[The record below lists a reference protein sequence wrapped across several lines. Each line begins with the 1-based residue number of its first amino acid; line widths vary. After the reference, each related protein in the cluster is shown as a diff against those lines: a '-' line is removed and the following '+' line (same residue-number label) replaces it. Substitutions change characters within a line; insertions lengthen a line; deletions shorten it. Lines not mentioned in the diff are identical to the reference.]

1 MKKKYVISK
10 KNSQSSKPTQGQ
22 LSTKQVMLDK
32 SPSPKLLQTPK
43 SQEPIPFSQIA
54 GEIKAEN
61 PPKKGPGRPKK
72 NLDNVISAG
81 TTSSNQESHAQTAVL
96 TANAPSNVPP
106 ELIGMTLVQASAL
119 AAGIWHNP
127 GYVIEEAQSLED
139 GKSLKPAVDALLD
152 KWLPHVGPW
161 ALELTFAG
169 AIAAIV
175 FRQYKN
181 GQKLSNDQPG

>member
-10 KNSQSSKPTQGQ
+10 KNSKKSNSSQEESSNKP
-22 LSTKQVMLDK
+22 MLDK

-72 NLDNVISAG
+72 NVSSLDAQVGQSNSEGALTTP
-81 TTSSNQESHAQTAVL
+81 TTSINS
-96 TANAPSNVPP
+96 NAPSNVPP